1 MKIDNLDE
9 DGHMDEIGPCVVA
22 IELLR
27 LRSSCVADYV
37 SIPVRWLRT
46 SQDEDPV

>member
-1 MKIDNLDE
+1 MRMAIWMNRALCATQ
-9 DGHMDEIGPCVVA
+9 CVVA